1 MKNINKNKKNSSG
14 ITYLEIILAA
24 AIITYV
30 VMGFAKMF
38 IKNNIALNQSK
49 MQTMAAN
56 WASDEMENI
65 KSYYYDDIT
74 DSAFTS
80 TTKVLGTSKK
90 FTRVVNISELEE
102 GLKEIGIKV
111 SWTEL
116 SNPQELRIV
125 SYVADYSDSD

>member
-1 MKNINKNKKNSSG
+1 MKNIKKNNRG
-14 ITYLEIILAA
+14 VTYLEIILAV

-30 VMGFAKMF
+30 VMGFAQMF

-65 KSYYYDDIT
+65 KSYYYT
-74 DSAFTS
+74 DVTTSAFLS
-80 TTKVLGTSKK
+80 ATKVLGTSKE

-102 GLKEIGIKV
+102 GLKEIEIKV

-116 SNPQELRIV
+116 GKAQELRIV
-125 SYVADYSDSD
+125 SYIADYSG

>member
-1 MKNINKNKKNSSG
+1 MNINKKIRDNNKG

-24 AIITYV
+24 AIITYI
-30 VMGFAKMF
+30 VMGFAQMF

-65 KSYYYDDIT
+65 KSHYYSDIT
-74 DSAFTS
+74 TTTFTAE
-80 TTKVLGTSKK
+80 TQVLGDVQS

-102 GLKEIGIKV
+102 GLKEIEIKI

-116 SNPQELRIV
+116 SKPKELRIV
-125 SYVADYSDSD
+125 SYVADYEG